1 MEYKV
6 PVIAGDGIGP
16 EVVAEGRKV
25 AEAAAEVYGFGIQ
38 WIDMPFGADHFL
50 KTGETISEASLK
62 ELSKYRAIYLGS
74 LGDDRKVPPGILE
87 KGVLLTMRFYF
98 DQYVNL
104 RPVKLLEGV
113 ETPLKNKTAQD
124 IDFYVVRENT
134 EDFYVGVGGRV
145 KKDNCC
151 PQELEIIRGMYG
163 ARFNLD
169 IETDS
174 DEIAYQ
180 IGVISREGTQR
191 IIDYAFKL
199 ADSRPKKHLSSVDKA
214 NVMTEIYGMWRE
226 IFTDVGKKDPAVKT
240 DFNYVDA
247 VTMWF
252 VKNPEF
258 FDVVVAPNM
267 FGDIITDLGAMI
279 QGGLGLA
286 PGGNI
291 NPEGTS
297 MFEPMGGSAPKY
309 KGLNKVN
316 PIATIW
322 AGAMLLEHLG
332 EKPAADAIVRAIE
345 TNLREKKVRTY
356 DLGGTAKTSD
366 VGSDIAR
373 IVKKQGRN

>member
-16 EVVAEGRKV
+16 EVIAEGKKV
-25 AEAAAEVYGFGIQ
+25 AEAAAEVYGFGID
-38 WIDMPFGADHFL
+38 WIEMPFGADHYL

-74 LGDDRKVPPGILE
+74 LGDENKVRPGILE

-113 ETPLKNKTAQD
+113 ETPLKNKTAKD

-134 EDFYVGVGGRV
+134 EDFYAGIGGRV
-145 KKDNCC
+145 KKGNCC
-151 PQELEIIRGMYG
+151 PQELEVIRHMY
-163 ARFNLD
+163 AVRFNLD

-180 IGVISREGTQR
+180 IGMISKEGTSR
-191 IIDYAFKL
+191 IIDYSFKL

-214 NVMTEIYGMWRE
+214 NVMTDIYGFWRE
-226 IFTDVGKKDPAVKT
+226 IFTDVGKKYPAVKT

-286 PGGNI
+286 PGGNV

-332 EKPAADAIVRAIE
+332 EKPAADSILKAIE
-345 TNLREKKVRTY
+345 TNLREQKVRTY

-373 IVKKQGRN
+373 IVKKQGRQ